1 MSEHFKRVT
10 VRKGSGKCHPALLP
24 MGSSIPFTICQCPGL
39 QSGTLNPG
47 LKIVA
52 EGHQDANCRGRKT
65 QTQEAQK

>member
-1 MSEHFKRVT
+1 
-10 VRKGSGKCHPALLP
+10 